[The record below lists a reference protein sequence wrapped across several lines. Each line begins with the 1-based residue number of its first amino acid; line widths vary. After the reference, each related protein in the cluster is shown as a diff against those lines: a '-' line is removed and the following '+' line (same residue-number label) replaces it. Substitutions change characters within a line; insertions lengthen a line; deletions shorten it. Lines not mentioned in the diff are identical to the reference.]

1 MSRSLGTDFTNSL
14 SADELQPF
22 FAVEMNFS
30 SGVLRLWG
38 GYGDLT
44 IDGDT
49 YTGSAD
55 FLQISTIDE
64 TSEIRATGITVGLS
78 GIPASLIATALTEDY
93 QGRDITLYF
102 GTLDTTG
109 AINDTPYVVFKG
121 RMDLMSVQENGDFCN
136 INITGESRLIDLEI
150 AREFRYTSEDQKIE
164 YPADKGLEFIAD
176 LQNKEIIWGGK

>member
-1 MSRSLGTDFTNSL
+1 MTRGLGTDFDNAL

-30 SGVLRLWG
+30 SGILRLWG

-44 IDGDT
+44 IDGNT

-64 TSEIRATGITVGLS
+64 TSEIRATGISVGLS
-78 GIPASLIATALTEDY
+78 GIPTSLIAIALTEDY

-102 GTLDTTG
+102 GTLDSAG

-121 RMDLMSVQENGDFCN
+121 RMDLMTMQEYADYCN
-136 INITGESRLIDLEI
+136 ITITGESRLIDLEI
-150 AREFRYTSEDQKIE
+150 PRAYRYTSEDQKID

-176 LQNKEIIWGGK
+176 LQNKEIVWGS

>member
-1 MSRSLGTDFTNSL
+1 MTRGLGTDFDNAL

-30 SGVLRLWG
+30 SGILRLWG

-44 IDGDT
+44 IDGNT

-64 TSEIRATGITVGLS
+64 TSEIRATGISVGLS
-78 GIPASLIATALTEDY
+78 GIPTSLIAIALTEDY

-102 GTLDTTG
+102 GTLDSAG

-121 RMDLMSVQENGDFCN
+121 RMDLMTMQEYADYFN
-136 INITGESRLIDLEI
+136 ITITGESRLIDLEI
-150 AREFRYTSEDQKIE
+150 PRAYRYTSEDQKID

-176 LQNKEIIWGGK
+176 LQNKEIVWGS